1 MEIKVPC
8 MSVSILEIVNLFL
21 RSRTKTEFCPY
32 ESITKRMAVSQNE
45 HPHHIRRVDSP
56 NPCLH
61 YNRRVDS
68 PKIHRWTK
76 REQTKK
82 QNYSQKQSQ
91 IK

>member
-1 MEIKVPC
+1 MEIKVPY

-56 NPCLH
+56 QIHRCAEGVLNNETMLFTKNI
-61 YNRRVDS
+61 NRMVDS
-68 PKIHRWTK
+68 P
-76 REQTKK
+76 
-82 QNYSQKQSQ
+82 
-91 IK
+91 

>member
-56 NPCLH
+56 Q
-61 YNRRVDS
+61 
-68 PKIHRWTK
+68 IHRWTK